1 MTGIQR
7 EEDKVKKSL
16 KDAAKKGDR
25 DVCVVL
31 AKELVRST
39 KAIKKIFSAKATLK
53 TVEHSMSQQAGQCS
67 VCNRNETR
75 VCTPHGNS

>member
-53 TVEHSMSQQAGQCS
+53 TVEHSMSQQAGQYIKKVHHLS
-67 VCNRNETR
+67 
-75 VCTPHGNS
+75 PLQASM